1 MNYACFMG
9 YFSSASVGEASDAPE
24 SESGLEQS
32 IPAAT
37 TPVNARYHAPVLG
50 RHHLHPTTTA
60 TTTAANTPKRIV
72 FPDQQGVPSRIIII
86 K

>member
-1 MNYACFMG
+1 MFDG
-9 YFSSASVGEASDAPE
+9 IFPPSVGEASDAPE

-32 IPAAT
+32 LPA
-37 TPVNARYHAPVLG
+37 TPVDARYHASVLG

-72 FPDQQGVPSRIIII
+72 FPNQQGVPARIIII